1 MHHADIRSETF
12 ENRIVVTDHL
22 SDGPKFNCFS
32 HITVGGVIFC
42 WIFYFPFQRKCVSC
56 FQPKSWYSILCRGQ
70 LSHFRKLS
78 DWLHLIQVFF
88 QEVSRANNFKRKLVI
103 KDSEAAFSGNIQ
115 IEMRGMDIEASLSQT
130 SFLHLQ
136 KQELSVAVLLNCAI
150 WDILQKLA
158 SKLFLHNFIKLPPLS
173 ILISFPP
180 VRYIEIFLAVL
191 IHHCLHY
198 VIIYKCFKVCWLGV
212 RRAYLCP

>member
-1 MHHADIRSETF
+1 MAQNSIAFPT
-12 ENRIVVTDHL
+12 L
-22 SDGPKFNCFS
+22 LWGGW
-32 HITVGGVIFC
+32 VGGVIFC

-150 WDILQKLA
+150 WDILQKLT
-158 SKLFLHNFIKLPPLS
+158 SKLLKHNFNIVASSLHSNFISPCQIYWNFSGSFNPSLPPLW
-173 ILISFPP
+173 
-180 VRYIEIFLAVL
+180 
-191 IHHCLHY
+191 
-198 VIIYKCFKVCWLGV
+198 VC
-212 RRAYLCP
+212 